1 MAPMLTGFRG
11 SQRFIMVG
19 PVTAGLFLAYLIALS
34 PHLVHHFFDEDQG
47 RQACPLLAQSQQ
59 TPELQT
65 DPPTLTSPISTER
78 LLLVFPR
85 ASSPSPDFTAS
96 DPRAPPRSVPSA

>member
-1 MAPMLTGFRG
+1 MLGGFRG
-11 SQRFIMVG
+11 SRRFIVAG
-19 PVTAGLFLAYLIALS
+19 ALTAGLFLASLIALP

-65 DPPTLTSPISTER
+65 DLPTLTSPISTER
-78 LLLVFPR
+78 LPLVFPG

-96 DPRAPPRSVPSA
+96 DSRAPPRSAPSA